1 MILSLDNSFVTNCD
15 SVLSLLTSQNVST
28 KLVMVSV
35 GDVSNFLINSC
46 LWQPLSLNKTH
57 PSFVLM
63 SVGCLGPPCLY
74 SRCRWNSG
82 ISAPIIKDVLLL
94 AVDNGR
100 SWICDRCYFVKLN
113 DTLEKGML
121 RSSTTHTFDNCIGFG
136 CEDEDNWKLTSFE
149 GNVFVADIALD
160 RLIWQLIPCNLSVVA
175 TSLSM
180 IVESAP
186 GSKRAFI
193 VTVWFF
199 SFFFLQY

>member
-1 MILSLDNSFVTNCD
+1 M
-15 SVLSLLTSQNVST
+15 
-28 KLVMVSV
+28 
-35 GDVSNFLINSC
+35 
-46 LWQPLSLNKTH
+46 
-57 PSFVLM
+57 
-63 SVGCLGPPCLY
+63 
-74 SRCRWNSG
+74 
-82 ISAPIIKDVLLL
+82 L